1 MTMDGKDNPKSP
13 KGGRKIENVHSTF
26 KRVVSE
32 GSTVVLDV
40 RDLVKD
46 IDINSIKYYLWEQT
60 AGIPI
65 AIDDVKDK
73 SNFSFIAPYV
83 KDNDLDKNDTIT
95 TNTTTSYKN
104 TAIPPAYTKL
114 SFQLTI

>member
-1 MTMDGKDNPKSP
+1 MC
-13 KGGRKIENVHSTF
+13 ISTF

-65 AIDDVKDK
+65 AIDEVKDK

-83 KDNDLDKNDTIT
+83 KDNDLYSNAT
-95 TNTTTSYKN
+95 TNTTTNKN

-114 SFQLTI
+114 SFQLTITGNDGKTKDPPYN